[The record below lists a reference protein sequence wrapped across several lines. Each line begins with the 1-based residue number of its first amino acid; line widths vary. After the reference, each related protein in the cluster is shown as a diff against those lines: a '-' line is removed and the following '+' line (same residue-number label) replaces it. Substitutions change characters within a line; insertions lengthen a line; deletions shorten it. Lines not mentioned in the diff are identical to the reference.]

1 MNELRYKSDPKKRFS
16 SRVENYIKYR
26 PSYPQKIIKFLTEK
40 KILNKNIAI
49 ADIGSGTGIL
59 SELFLK
65 NGNKVYSVEP
75 NPDMRKAAEKLLEKY
90 NNFIS
95 IGGSAEKTGLQES
108 SVDLITAAQ
117 AFHWF
122 DVEKTKR
129 EFKKILKPNGYVVLI
144 WNNRKKSGDNLS
156 SDYEKLVLK
165 YGTDYKEVRKNEK
178 NVNEFYESNKKVFYN
193 YQDLDYDGFKG
204 RLLSTSYITL
214 EDNPRFNRMLEELKK
229 IFLTYQKNGTVRLE
243 YNTEVYYGKLA

>member
-26 PSYPQKIIKFLTEK
+26 PSYPRKIIKFLTEK
-40 KILNKNIAI
+40 KILNKNILI

-65 NGNKVYSVEP
+65 NGNKVYGIEP

-90 NNFIS
+90 NKFIS
-95 IGGSAEKTGLQES
+95 ISGSAEKTGLKES
-108 SVDLITAAQ
+108 SIDLITAGQ

-156 SDYEKLVLK
+156 SDYEKFVLK

-178 NVNEFYESNKKVFYN
+178 NVNEFYEYNKKVFYN
-193 YQDLDYDGFKG
+193 YQELDYDGFKG
-204 RLLSTSYITL
+204 RLLSTSYIPL
-214 EDNPRFNRMLEELKK
+214 EDNPRFNKMLEELKK
-229 IFLTYQKNGTVRLE
+229 IFLTYQKNETVRLE

>member
-26 PSYPQKIIKFLTEK
+26 PSYPRKIIKFLTEK
-40 KILNKNIAI
+40 KILNKNIVI

-59 SELFLK
+59 SDLFLK
-65 NGNKVYSVEP
+65 NGNRVYGVEP

-95 IGGSAEKTGLQES
+95 IGGSAEKTGLKES
-108 SVDLITAAQ
+108 SIDLITAGQ

-156 SDYEKLVLK
+156 SDYEKFVLK

-178 NVNEFYESNKKVFYN
+178 NVNEFYEYNKKVFYN
-193 YQDLDYDGFKG
+193 YQELDYDGFKG
-204 RLLSTSYITL
+204 RLLSTSYIPL
-214 EDNPRFNRMLEELKK
+214 EDNPRFNKMLEDLKK

>member
-1 MNELRYKSDPKKRFS
+1 MVEKKYLQDPKKRFS
-16 SRVENYIKYR
+16 SRVKNYVKYR
-26 PSYPQKIIKFLTEK
+26 PGYPSLIIDFLKENN
-40 KILNKNIAI
+40 ILKESSVI

-65 NGNKVYSVEP
+65 NGNKVYAIEP
-75 NPDMRKAAEKLLEKY
+75 NPDMRKSAERLISKY
-90 NNFIS
+90 DNFIS
-95 IGGSAEKTGLQES
+95 INGSAEKTMLKEGS
-108 SVDLITAAQ
+108 IDLITAGQ

-122 DVEKTKR
+122 DIKKTKL
-129 EFKKILKPNGYVVLI
+129 EFKRILKSNGYVVLI

-178 NVNEFYESNKKVFYN
+178 KVDEFYKYNKKIFYN

-204 RLLSTSYITL
+204 RLLSTSYIPL
-214 EDNPRFNRMLEELKK
+214 ENNPRFFDMLDELKK
-229 IFLTYQKNGTVRLE
+229 IFIQYQENGMIRLE
-243 YNTEVYYGKLA
+243 YNTEVYYGRLQ

>member
-1 MNELRYKSDPKKRFS
+1 MNKTEYKSDPKKRFS

-26 PSYPQKIIKFLTEK
+26 PNYPRKIIAFLTEQ
-40 KILNKNIAI
+40 KILNKNIVI

-65 NGNKVYSVEP
+65 NGNKVYGIEP

-90 NNFIS
+90 NKFIS
-95 IGGSAEKTGLQES
+95 IGGSAEKTGLKES
-108 SVDLITAAQ
+108 SIDLITAGQ

-156 SDYEKLVLK
+156 SDYEKFVLK

-178 NVNEFYESNKKVFYN
+178 NVNEFYEYNKKVFYN
-193 YQDLDYDGFKG
+193 YQELDYDGFKG
-204 RLLSTSYITL
+204 RLLSTSYIPL
-214 EDNPRFNRMLEELKK
+214 EDNPRFNKMLEELKK